1 MDGLRD
7 LENGGRMEKAA
18 QAWSTLGSLSDM
30 RVIGVFVIKTGF
42 LAYRQQSYEEIAK
55 PGTVI

>member
-1 MDGLRD
+1 
-7 LENGGRMEKAA
+7 MEKAA
-18 QAWSTLGSLSDM
+18 KAWSTLRPASDM

-42 LAYRQQSYEEIAK
+42 LAYRQESYEEIAK